1 MRTAQF
7 TLSDVRKAFARR
19 KVLTKDGLLEAC
31 GCSAMTVWR
40 ILQKHGYFTSYNHNA
55 KYYTLAHIPQF
66 DERGLWAYRT
76 IRFSKW
82 GTLPQTILAF
92 IEHSPAGMTAHE
104 LEELLHIPNGKP
116 TLTKLVQ
123 RGLVERER
131 IAGAFVY
138 LASEHG
144 QRQQQLKQRQRETTA
159 KGPPRPLPDPQH
171 IIALLVE
178 MIQHPQHTPRQWAR
192 RLARRGIR
200 LGTQEIQ
207 AVVDHYQLAVKKG
220 LLNS

>member
-1 MRTAQF
+1 MRSAQF
-7 TLSDVRKAFARR
+7 TLKDLRKAFARR
-19 KVLTKDGLLEAC
+19 KVLTKEELLQAC

-40 ILQKHGYFTSYNHNA
+40 ILRKHGYFTSYNHNA

-82 GTLPQTILAF
+82 GTLPQTILAV

-104 LEELLHIPNGKP
+104 LEELLHLPNGKP

-123 RGLVERER
+123 RGVLQRER

-138 LASEHG
+138 LASEQG
-144 QRQQQLKQRQRETTA
+144 QRRQQLKQRQRGTTA
-159 KGPPRPLPDPQH
+159 KGPPRPLPDPQQT
-171 IIALLVE
+171 IALLVQ
-178 MIQHPQHTPRQWAR
+178 MIQHPRQTPRQWAR
-192 RLARRGIR
+192 RLARQGVR

-207 AVVDHYQLAVKKG
+207 AVMDHYQLTGKKG
-220 LLNS
+220 LLSS

>member
-7 TLSDVRKAFARR
+7 TLSDVRKAFARK
-19 KVLTKDGLLEAC
+19 KVLTKDELLEAC
-31 GCSAMTVWR
+31 GCSAMTAWR

-66 DERGLWAYRT
+66 DERGLWVYRT

-92 IEHSPAGMTAHE
+92 IEHSPAGMTARE

-116 TLTKLVQ
+116 TLTMLVQ
-123 RGLVERER
+123 RGLLQRER

-138 LASEHG
+138 LASKDR
-144 QRQQQLKQRQRETTA
+144 QRRQQLKQRQRDTTA

-178 MIQHPQHTPRQWAR
+178 MIEHPQQTPRQWIR
-192 RLARRGIR
+192 RLARRGVR
-200 LGTQEIQ
+200 LGTQDIQ
-207 AVVDHYQLAVKKG
+207 AVMDHYQLTVKKG
-220 LLNS
+220 LSSS